1 MDFKDNIKNGARL
14 AADAATD
21 IAQALVSKSRLR
33 ANANRIRQVIK
44 ADTELKN
51 QAYIELGRYYY
62 ENMRDSADEE
72 LENLCVVVDKTTARI
87 NKASKKYVELLNQS
101 NDTKLKSENT
111 EKIKTIVT
119 DKAEK
124 IKDSAD
130 ATVAEIKDFAKDA
143 TKKVKDKATD
153 VSDKVRE
160 KATDISDT
168 VKEKTANVSSKVK
181 EKATDIKDKAKDSV
195 LDITDKAKDK
205 VDDLKSFIAPEQD
218 LDSIIE
224 GDDELEQMIAQQQQ
238 IIAEAENA
246 LPADDE
252 ESPESFEF

>member
-1 MDFKDNIKNGARL
+1 MDFKDNIINGAKL

-21 IAQALVSKSRLR
+21 IAQALVEKSRLR

-62 ENMRDSADEE
+62 ENLRDSADEE

-87 NKASKKYVELLNQS
+87 SKASRKYVELLNQS

-124 IKDSAD
+124 IKGSAED
-130 ATVAEIKDFAKDA
+130 KVADIKDFAKD
-143 TKKVKDKATD
+143 TSKKVKDKATD
-153 VSDKVRE
+153 VSDKV
-160 KATDISDT
+160 
-168 VKEKTANVSSKVK
+168 KEKTATVGSKVK
-181 EKATDIKDKAKDSV
+181 EKATDIK
-195 LDITDKAKDK
+195 DKAKDK

-224 GDDELEQMIAQQQQ
+224 GDDMLEEMIAQQQQ
-238 IIAEAENA
+238 IMAEAEDL

>member
-1 MDFKDNIKNGARL
+1 MDFKDNIINGAKL

-21 IAQALVSKSRLR
+21 IAQALVEKSRLR

-62 ENMRDSADEE
+62 ENLRDSADEE

-87 NKASKKYVELLNQS
+87 SKASRKYVELLNQS

-124 IKDSAD
+124 IKDSAED
-130 ATVAEIKDFAKDA
+130 KVADIKDFAKDA
-143 TKKVKDKATD
+143 SKKVKDKATD
-153 VSDKVRE
+153 VSDKV
-160 KATDISDT
+160 
-168 VKEKTANVSSKVK
+168 KEKTATVSNKVK

-195 LDITDKAKDK
+195 ADLTDKAKDK
-205 VDDLKSFIAPEQD
+205 VDNLKSFIAPEQD

-224 GDDELEQMIAQQQQ
+224 GDDMLEEMIAQQQQ
-238 IIAEAENA
+238 IMAEAEDL

>member
-21 IAQALVSKSRLR
+21 IAQALVEKSRLR

-44 ADTELKN
+44 ADTELRN

-62 ENMRDSADEE
+62 ENMRASADEE
-72 LENLCVVVDKTTARI
+72 LESLCVVVDKTTARI
-87 NKASKKYVELLNQS
+87 NKASRKYVELLNQS

-124 IKDSAD
+124 IKDSAEE
-130 ATVAEIKDFAKDA
+130 AVADIKDKARDT
-143 TKKVKDKATD
+143 TKKVRDKAAD
-153 VSDKVRE
+153 VTEKVRE
-160 KATDISDT
+160 KATDISDK
-168 VKEKTANVSSKVK
+168 VQEKTATVSDKVK
-181 EKATDIKDKAKDSV
+181 EKATDLKDKAKDSV
-195 LDITDKAKDK
+195 IDIKDKAKDK
-205 VDDLKSFIAPEQD
+205 VDDLKSFIAPTPD

-224 GDDELEQMIAQQQQ
+224 GDSELEEMIAQQQQ
-238 IIAEAENA
+238 IMAEAANT

>member
-21 IAQALVSKSRLR
+21 IAQALVEKSRLR

-62 ENMRDSADEE
+62 ENLRDSANDE
-72 LENLCVVVDKTTARI
+72 LESVCVVVDKTTARI
-87 NKASKKYVELLNQS
+87 NKASKKYIELMNQS
-101 NDTKLKSENT
+101 NDTKLQSENT

-124 IKDSAD
+124 IKDSAED
-130 ATVAEIKDFAKDA
+130 KVADIKDFAKDT
-143 TKKVKDKATD
+143 TKKVKDKAID
-153 VSDKVRE
+153 VTDKVRE
-160 KATDISDT
+160 KATDISGK
-168 VKEKTANVSSKVK
+168 VQEKTADVGNKVK

-195 LDITDKAKDK
+195 ADFTDKAKDK
-205 VDDLKSFIAPEQD
+205 VEDLKSFIAPQPD

-224 GDDELEQMIAQQQQ
+224 GDDMLEEMIAQQQQ
-238 IIAEAENA
+238 IMSEAGDS
-246 LPADDE
+246 LPTDDE

>member
-1 MDFKDNIKNGARL
+1 MDFKDNIINGAKL

-21 IAQALVSKSRLR
+21 IAQALVEKSRLR

-62 ENMRDSADEE
+62 ENLRDSADEE

-87 NKASKKYVELLNQS
+87 SKASRKYVELLNQS

-124 IKDSAD
+124 IKDSAED
-130 ATVAEIKDFAKDA
+130 KVADIKDFAKD
-143 TKKVKDKATD
+143 TSKKVKDKATD
-153 VSDKVRE
+153 VSDKV
-160 KATDISDT
+160 
-168 VKEKTANVSSKVK
+168 K
-181 EKATDIKDKAKDSV
+181 EKATDIKEKAKDSV
-195 LDITDKAKDK
+195 ADLTDKAKDK
-205 VDDLKSFIAPEQD
+205 VDDLKAFIAPEQD

-224 GDDELEQMIAQQQQ
+224 GDDMLEEMIAQQQQ
-238 IIAEAENA
+238 IMAEAEDT